1 MADGEELRCSYVK
14 CGRTLNPSV
23 PYTFKVKII
32 DGKVI
37 QPFYCSLH
45 CMMGCPFKNA
55 NEEPKPKTKTNSKRK
70 TGGSDSKQKKKQKSN
85 TESTQE
91 VPNNDY
97 DEKQEQETI
106 VKQEPKDEAWYAS
119 VI

>member
-23 PYTFKVKII
+23 PHTFKAKIV

-45 CMMGCPFKNA
+45 CMMGCPFKNP
-55 NEEPKPKTKTNSKRK
+55 NEEPKPKTTSKRK
-70 TGGSDSKQKKKQKSN
+70 TGGSGSKSKKQKN
-85 TESTQE
+85 EVNSTQE

-97 DEKQEQETI
+97 DEKQERETI
-106 VKQEPKDEAWYAS
+106 VKQEPKDESWKSY
-119 VI
+119 VL